1 MKNKKLGCLG
11 IIAILFVGGI
21 IVSFLGGI
29 GKTEI
34 PDVIGMTADKA
45 EDTLK
50 EAGFTNIK
58 LQGENGAE
66 VTDPKTWVVTY
77 QSPMEETK
85 AKEDEE
91 MLLTC
96 QSPDMAQAEKTK
108 KKLSKKLDNVSA
120 WVAAEEYGQA
130 EYPYGF
136 DLHSALGVVAEE
148 AVDENTWYLK
158 ASCDVTNEYG
168 AEKKMT
174 CEAHVTGTSK
184 SPKVISFVVY

>member
-1 MKNKKLGCLG
+1 MPVTGYGSGRKN
-11 IIAILFVGGI
+11 
-21 IVSFLGGI
+21 
-29 GKTEI
+29 
-34 PDVIGMTADKA
+34 
-45 EDTLK
+45 
-50 EAGFTNIK
+50 
-58 LQGENGAE
+58 
-66 VTDPKTWVVTY
+66 
-77 QSPMEETK
+77 
-85 AKEDEE
+85 
-91 MLLTC
+91 
-96 QSPDMAQAEKTK
+96 K

>member
-21 IVSFLGGI
+21 IVSFFGGI

-85 AKEDEE
+85 AKED
-91 MLLTC
+91 
-96 QSPDMAQAEKTK
+96 AEKTK

>member
-11 IIAILFVGGI
+11 VIVLLIIGTV
-21 IVSFLGGI
+21 IVSFFGGI

-34 PDVIGMTADKA
+34 PKVIGMTADKA
-45 EDTLK
+45 ESTLK
-50 EAGFTNIK
+50 DAGFTNIK
-58 LQGENGAE
+58 LQGENNAE
-66 VTDPKTWVVTY
+66 VTDAKTWVVTY

-85 AKEDEE
+85 AKTDEE

-96 QSPDMAQAEKTK
+96 QSPDQAQAEKMK

-120 WVAAEEYGQA
+120 WVAAEEYGQS

-136 DLHSALGVVAEE
+136 DLHSSMGVIAEE
-148 AVDENTWYLK
+148 AADENTWYLK

-174 CEAHVTGTSK
+174 CEARVTGTNS
-184 SPKVISFVVY
+184 SPKVVSFVVY